1 MINNLNNIFSKVFCS
16 EDGSSLI
23 SHLLDNVPVGILIS
37 NPNKLGNPVLYAN
50 LSYIKSVKLNP
61 DEIINR
67 NLYDIL
73 SIGSDDATKL
83 KIINIS
89 NTEENCTLEVVNLL
103 ANGDKVFNKVT
114 KHPIYDSNN
123 NLIYFLTY
131 INDVTNEVQLKNIA
145 KESSNLKSNFL
156 STISHEIRTP
166 LNSIIGTIELLSENN
181 SDSCNDSYLKLLKR
195 SSTNLLKLID
205 EMLELQSPN
214 ANMNKNL
221 FNFNQ
226 LINDSINKYVTT
238 AEEKG
243 LNFIYKFDNK
253 IPETLIGDD
262 EKLNRI
268 ISTLIDNAIKF
279 TDKGEI
285 IFDASI
291 RHRSSNKVSINFMVK
306 DTGAGIDDKQL
317 PYIFDSFSQVIS
329 SPSQS
334 WNGPELELAITKKHL
349 AAMNGHISVDSK
361 LDIGTT
367 FIFDC
372 EFELP
377 TDIVTNET
385 PNSIETATIP
395 QSKNILLVDDSED
408 NRFLMKAFLKKT
420 TLVVDTAENG
430 EEAFEK
436 FKNNNYDLI
445 LMDIQM
451 PIMDGYTST
460 RLIRNYEIENN
471 LPKTTISALT
481 AYAFDEDIEKALE
494 AGCNFVLTKPVK
506 KAVLLDTI
514 KDVLQMEVL

>member
-1 MINNLNNIFSKVFCS
+1 MINNSNAIFPKVFCS

-50 LSYIKSVKLNP
+50 LSYIKSVKLNA

-73 SIGSDDATKL
+73 SIGSDDITKL

-89 NTEENCTLEVVNLL
+89 NTEESCTLEVVNLL

-114 KHPIYDSNN
+114 KYPIYDSNN

-131 INDVTNEVQLKNIA
+131 INDLTKEVQLKNIA
-145 KESSNLKSNFL
+145 KESSNIKSNFL

-181 SDSCNDSYLKLLKR
+181 SDSCNDSYLNLLKR
-195 SSTNLLKLID
+195 SSTNLLNLID
-205 EMLELQSPN
+205 EMLELQSPSTN
-214 ANMNKNL
+214 INKNL

-226 LINDSINKYVTT
+226 LINDSINKYATS
-238 AEEKG
+238 AKGKG
-243 LNFIYKFDNK
+243 LNFIYNFDKK

-268 ISTLIDNAIKF
+268 ISILIDNAIKY
-279 TDKGEI
+279 TSKGEI

-291 RHRSSNKVSINFMVK
+291 RHISSNKVSISFMIK
-306 DTGAGIDDKQL
+306 DTGGGIPVEKL
-317 PYIFDSFSQVIS
+317 PHIFDSFSEVIS

-334 WNGPELELAITKKHL
+334 WNGPELELAIIKKHL
-349 AAMNGHISVDSK
+349 NAMNGHISVDSK

-367 FIFDC
+367 FTFDC

-377 TDIVTNET
+377 PNVVTLET
-385 PNSIETATIP
+385 PNSIETATIAQP
-395 QSKNILLVDDSED
+395 KNILLVDDSED

-420 TLVVDTAENG
+420 NLIVDTAENG

-436 FKNNNYDLI
+436 FKNNSYDLI
-445 LMDIQM
+445 FMDIQM
-451 PIMDGYTST
+451 PIMDGYSATI
-460 RLIRNYEIENN
+460 LIRDYETKNN
-471 LPKTTISALT
+471 LPNTIISALT
-481 AYAFDEDIEKALE
+481 AYSFEEDIEKALE
-494 AGCNFVLTKPVK
+494 AGCNFVLTKPIK
-506 KAVLLDTI
+506 KIVLLDTI
-514 KDVLQMEVL
+514 KDVLQLEVL